1 MNIEKNTYNLLKTG
15 LDASTTRNKAI
26 THNLANINTKGYK
39 KFEVVFEE
47 NLQNLDNSTTNMKK
61 TSVKHMDLNGE
72 SGNNFIDVVQNESGP
87 MTGDGNSVDVDMETM
102 NLVANK
108 MKFDALVS
116 EINARFRLKESVIKG
131 GR

>member
-26 THNLANINTKGYK
+26 THNITNINTKGYK
-39 KFEVVFEE
+39 KFEVIFEE
-47 NLQNLDNSTTNMKK
+47 NLQNINASGNNMKK
-61 TSVKHMDLNGE
+61 TDVKHLDSNGKN
-72 SGNNFIDVVQNESGP
+72 GNNLIEVVQNESGQ
-87 MTGDGNSVDVDMETM
+87 MTADGNGVDLDMETM

-108 MKFDALVS
+108 MKFDALVT